1 MRQTRLR
8 TLCECAMMLALS
20 IALSYVVLGIKLP
33 LGGKVTLF
41 SMLPVCLISIRHG
54 LRWGLPLAFLFS
66 LFQLFDSLGEVLS
79 WGLTP
84 GMLIVSCLLDYILA
98 YSVIGLCGLT
108 RRYDRIGCICGIA
121 AVCFL
126 RFGVHFLSGVVLWT
140 KYDEFV
146 VFGETFFNRPFLYSF
161 LYNGMFM
168 LPETLLTVVGAALLL
183 GPSRTYQTIVQ
194 RGKASNA

>member
-1 MRQTRLR
+1 MRQTRIR

-20 IALSYVVLGIKLP
+20 IALSYVPLGIELP

-41 SMLPVCLISIRHG
+41 SMLPVCLISLRHG
-54 LRWGLPLAFLFS
+54 LRWGMPIAFLFS
-66 LFQLFDSLGEVLS
+66 LFQLFQSLGEVLA

-84 GMLIVSCLLDYILA
+84 GMLVASCLLDYLLA

-108 RRYDRIGCICGIA
+108 RRFGRIGCIGGIA

-126 RFGVHFLSGVVLWT
+126 RFGVHFLSGIVLWA
-140 KYDEFV
+140 KYDEFI
-146 VFGETFFNRPFLYSF
+146 VFGETFFNRPYLYSF

-168 LPETLLTVVGAALLL
+168 LPETLLTVAGAALLL
-183 GPSRTYQTIVQ
+183 CPPRTYRLIVQ
-194 RGKASNA
+194 G